1 MMGRTSL
8 NLFNQAELKETIFD
22 YLLILA
28 GAFIQALGM
37 VYFLVPAQLISGGIS
52 GLAQVINHYTGWPIG
67 TMTLI
72 GNVPLFI
79 LGWRYLGGR
88 KFAIRTVTAVASFSL
103 FTDILTKTAGT
114 VYLTH
119 DVLLNLLF
127 GASILG
133 VGFGLVYRGSGTSGG
148 TDIVGRILNQRMGV
162 PLTQSYLFVDSVSVL
177 LGGLS
182 FGWDLALY
190 GVIAIYVSGEAA
202 EMISVGS
209 AVFRSVI
216 IISDQ
221 ADEIADAIMTRMSH
235 GVTYLDGTGA
245 YSGQRKKVIYVVI
258 DRSEINLLKRIVHKT
273 DPRAFMVVGHAA
285 EVLGEGFQTYKTLPE

>member
-1 MMGRTSL
+1 MGHTSL
-8 NLFNQAELKETIFD
+8 NIINKAEIKETIID
-22 YLLILA
+22 YLFIIT
-28 GAFIQALGM
+28 GASIQSLGM
-37 VYFLVPAQLISGGIS
+37 VYFLAPAQLISGGIS
-52 GLAQVINHYTGWPIG
+52 GLAQVINYYTDLPIG
-67 TMTLI
+67 AMTLI
-72 GNVPLFI
+72 GNLPLFV

-88 KFAIRTVTAVASFSL
+88 KFALRTVTAVAGFSL
-103 FTDILTKTAGT
+103 FTDILTKTTDGT

-119 DVLLNLLF
+119 DVLLNSLF

-148 TDIVGRILNQRMGV
+148 TDIIGRILNQRMGV
-162 PLTQSYLFVDSVSVL
+162 PLTQSYLVVDSISVL

-209 AVFRSVI
+209 AVFRSVVLV
-216 IISDQ
+216 SDK
-221 ADEIADAIMTRMSH
+221 ADEIADVIMTRMSH
-235 GVTYLDGTGA
+235 GVTFLDGTGA

-258 DRSEINLLKRIVHKT
+258 DRSEINLLKRIVHKA
-273 DPRAFMVVGHAA
+273 DPSAFMVVGHAA
-285 EVLGEGFQTYKTLPE
+285 EVLGEGFQAYKTLPE